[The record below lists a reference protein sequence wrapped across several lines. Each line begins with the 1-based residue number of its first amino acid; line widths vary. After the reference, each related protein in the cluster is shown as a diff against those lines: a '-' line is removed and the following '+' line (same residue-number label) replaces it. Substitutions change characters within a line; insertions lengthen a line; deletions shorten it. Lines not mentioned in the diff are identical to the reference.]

1 MHMTGYI
8 VKRVAK
14 KLVAMQLVKLNFTIR
29 FNIDMLLS
37 IRGFQFLHILSSRT
51 CNFDVIN
58 KLWRHKSCRSVGKKD
73 PFFFQNTVARNVFT
87 VENVFLDR
95 SIK

>member
-14 KLVAMQLVKLNFTIR
+14 KLVAMQLLKLNFTIR

-37 IRGFQFLHILSSRT
+37 IDGFQFLHI
-51 CNFDVIN
+51 F
-58 KLWRHKSCRSVGKKD
+58 
-73 PFFFQNTVARNVFT
+73 
-87 VENVFLDR
+87 
-95 SIK
+95 